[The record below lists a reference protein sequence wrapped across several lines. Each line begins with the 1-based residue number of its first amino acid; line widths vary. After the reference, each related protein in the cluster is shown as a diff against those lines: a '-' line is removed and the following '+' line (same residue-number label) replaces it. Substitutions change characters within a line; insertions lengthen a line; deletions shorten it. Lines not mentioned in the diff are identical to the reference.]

1 MKIGFIFPGQG
12 TQTVGMGKDLYEQYE
27 EVRNVYKRVDNA
39 IGASVE
45 DITYHISQEELNET
59 KNTQIAIFTMSMA
72 ILEILKQKGIKAVA
86 SAGLS
91 LGEYSAL
98 GYGNVFSLEEGAR
111 IVRKRGEFMQNL
123 VPEGNWAMAAVI
135 GMKDEEVEKV
145 CDAVYQ
151 KGGFVKAVNYNCPG
165 QVAISGEK
173 VAVEE
178 AMELAKVEGARK
190 VIPLKTS
197 GPFHTEKLAKA
208 SEELRKELKNITLQ
222 FPDTMVMKNLDGKSY
237 QKEDDIQEILTK
249 HITNSVKFTKC
260 IEEMLEQGI
269 DTFIEIGPGKVL
281 AGFVK
286 KVCKEKGINAKIM
299 GIENVETLENVL
311 KELEV

>member
-39 IGASVE
+39 IGESVE

-111 IVRKRGEFMQNL
+111 IVRKRGEFMQSL

-165 QVAISGEK
+165 QVAISGRRSNGTCKSRRSKKGNSIENK
-173 VAVEE
+173 WTISH
-178 AMELAKVEGARK
+178 R
-190 VIPLKTS
+190 KTS
-197 GPFHTEKLAKA
+197 KSIRRIKERTKEYNFTISRYNSYEKF
-208 SEELRKELKNITLQ
+208 RWKELSKRRRYTRN
-222 FPDTMVMKNLDGKSY
+222 SY
-237 QKEDDIQEILTK
+237 KTYY
-249 HITNSVKFTKC
+249 KFSK
-260 IEEMLEQGI
+260 IY
-269 DTFIEIGPGKVL
+269 KVH
-281 AGFVK
+281 
-286 KVCKEKGINAKIM
+286 
-299 GIENVETLENVL
+299 
-311 KELEV
+311 